1 MIEINTSLPNASNK
15 QSLSPADRDFVDL
28 LNNRLTMFG
37 QLSYNI
43 PEKMYIEC
51 IKSSAKW
58 FYKYAAN
65 ANYRKFLK
73 IKTTDLLDIAGTLA
87 FTTTGYKSVHLHPS
101 IRVVKEIHR
110 TNKNNQIT
118 SMEVINNVTQGMNT
132 SYYGQSLL
140 GINNNLYITEAF
152 CKMVEENVMDA
163 IMGESIPFDY
173 NPLTNDLYLFK
184 NITTNIMLETLCDIP
199 LQNLYNDSLFERHVT
214 GCCKRELKR
223 LIAAHVIELPGNA
236 TVSAEEICNNLE
248 DIEAVETA
256 VKASSGMGDIIMRK
270 NQ

>member
-1 MIEINTSLPNASNK
+1 MIEINTSLPNAANK

-28 LNNRLTMFG
+28 LNNRLTLFG
-37 QLSYNI
+37 QLAYDI
-43 PEKMYIEC
+43 PETMYIEC
-51 IKSSAKW
+51 IKASAKW

-73 IKTTDLLDIAGTLA
+73 INHTDLKEIAGTLNFENA
-87 FTTTGYKSVHLHPS
+87 AGLAVHLHPS

-118 SMEVINNVTQGMNT
+118 STEILNNVTQGINT

-163 IMGESIPFDY
+163 IMGEAIPFDY

-184 NITTNIMLETLCDIP
+184 NITSNIILETLCDIP
-199 LQNLYNDSLFERHVT
+199 VQNLYNDGLFERHVI

-248 DIEAVETA
+248 DIEAVEAA